1 MATPVPLTPPR
12 LAEPINGYEL
22 SYVKRSSA
30 EKQAHYWNMALA
42 DDPAFGPTSGLVVGV
57 AALRDSEKRYPLIWV
72 HPD

>member
-1 MATPVPLTPPR
+1 MGTPPPLSLPR

-30 EKQAHYWNMALA
+30 LKQAQFWNIALA
-42 DDPAFGPTSGLVVGV
+42 DDPVFGPTSGLVVGV
-57 AALRDSEKRYPLIWV
+57 APLRDSEKRYPLIWV